1 MVNYRDYGS
10 LNNIAQPNVLV
21 DNNKPSQVFLATHKG
36 ENYLPFM
43 NRSFISF
50 SFGGKNIEDFNLIAT
65 MNGDYIQKN
74 GYSEFEDIVSDYD
87 VLNGHFYWGS
97 RYTNHI
103 ISFLLATDG
112 ITQSELE
119 KFLNWF
125 SAGKTRELILAEHP
139 NRAIMARVQSAPEL
153 SLMPFE
159 KKATIKIANNEYSTS
174 TTLYKGTIDLNLI
187 TEDPF
192 WYSKINIFGHLENN
206 IYYDTW
212 SDANGI
218 LRSVYDDP
226 DAIKISLEDNIPI
239 SSMIQDPMLL
249 GDNKFANSNL
259 GMGGGSTA
267 PKNSYTSSEI
277 ASLAIMYKI
286 AKEDGT
292 EGACIAGT
300 IITETGGI
308 SEFSYNTNQYFYYCG
323 TAPCA
328 VKLTFTLTPEI
339 SNSYIITPINSKSS
353 TGIDGKKYN
362 TITIESIN
370 KKEFNFTAPSVYISY
385 NKAIE
390 IFNNAEQGQAW
401 NEIRSLIRDQVN
413 HPAARAWANL
423 IIDSFNNPII
433 DGASLSNS
441 ITRMGY
447 FLKDKDNKLLSSTFE
462 IDNATGIATGKLQ
475 YRDIILNGIVPTD
488 WQNYGTVTI
497 HEEDVGDMIRSNHL
511 IIEDRNYPTKDGF
524 IVAWQNINEETRSH
538 SYRISHDVHNGLKN
552 VFVTYRNMY
561 L

>member
-10 LNNIAQPNVLV
+10 LNNIAQPSVLV

-239 SSMIQDPMLL
+239 SGMIQDPMLL

-259 GMGGGSTA
+259 GTGGGSTA

-300 IITETGGI
+300 VITETGGI

-339 SNSYIITPINSKSS
+339 SNNYIITPINSKSS

-433 DGASLSNS
+433 DGVSLSNS
-441 ITRMGY
+441 IIRMGY
-447 FLKDKDNKLLSSTFE
+447 FLKDKDNRLLSSTFE

-552 VFVTYRNMY
+552 VFVTYKNMY